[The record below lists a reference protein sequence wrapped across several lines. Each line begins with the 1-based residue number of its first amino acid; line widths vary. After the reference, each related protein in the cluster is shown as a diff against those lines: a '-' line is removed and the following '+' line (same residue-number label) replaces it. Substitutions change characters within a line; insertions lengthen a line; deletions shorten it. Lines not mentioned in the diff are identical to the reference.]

1 MQGSSSSSRRRRT
14 SPRRQ
19 GVTAAEATNL
29 TDADASAGRN
39 LSIGLG
45 VTHSGSMIKELFVE
59 WCYVRRGAGRGARS
73 AHPTESHPVRRD
85 DEKGRRATAAAA
97 AAAAGAAPAVT
108 VTVRCIINNNQWDG
122 QLYAMGS
129 PADDKS
135 PGSATDTSMFYLA
148 PAPALARQGKHLGFY
163 LPRLRTQRL

>member
-1 MQGSSSSSRRRRT
+1 M
-14 SPRRQ
+14 
-19 GVTAAEATNL
+19 
-29 TDADASAGRN
+29 
-39 LSIGLG
+39 
-45 VTHSGSMIKELFVE
+45 
-59 WCYVRRGAGRGARS
+59 GAGRGA
-73 AHPTESHPVRRD
+73 APD
-85 DEKGRRATAAAA
+85 AGGAAAA
-97 AAAAGAAPAVT
+97 RAAAM
-108 VTVRCIINNNQWDG
+108 IINNNQWDG

>member
-1 MQGSSSSSRRRRT
+1 
-14 SPRRQ
+14 
-19 GVTAAEATNL
+19 VAEA
-29 TDADASAGRN
+29 
-39 LSIGLG
+39 
-45 VTHSGSMIKELFVE
+45 
-59 WCYVRRGAGRGARS
+59 
-73 AHPTESHPVRRD
+73 
-85 DEKGRRATAAAA
+85 ATAAAA

-108 VTVRCIINNNQWDG
+108 VTARCIINNNQWDG

-135 PGSATDTSMFYLA
+135 PGSTTDTSMFYLA